1 MNADSLAPIEGSE
14 LVDWR
19 TLPPARRRAW
29 WMELWSASIA
39 LAERYRLT
47 LRAGWWQDPIQVEAL
62 AAFCCWLRLYDTGA
76 ETDPTGKLQLLWE
89 LERLRG
95 VLRSGE
101 QSFDAARDRPSF
113 ELYLI
118 ELSGGQPTAASG
130 HYRETDGARLGRE
143 LATVVERLRELR
155 MRERVLG
162 DELSNLATAGGDQR
176 IAQRERLELR
186 RTIRQL
192 AERERDL
199 TAQLASTDGGR

>member
-47 LRAGWWQDPIQVEAL
+47 LRVGWWQDPIQVEAL

-95 VLRSGE
+95 IMRSGE
-101 QSFDAARDRPSF
+101 QSFDAERDRPSF
-113 ELYLI
+113 DRHLI
-118 ELSGGQPTAASG
+118 ELSGGQPSVASG
-130 HYRETDGARLGRE
+130 HSREADGARLSRE

-155 MRERVLG
+155 ARERVLG
-162 DELSNLATAGGDQR
+162 DELRNLPKAGDDHRTAR
-176 IAQRERLELR
+176 RERQELC

-199 TAQLASTDGGR
+199 TTQLVSTDDGR